1 MILLL
6 GIFHIQII
14 KKNMRYLF
22 CIESTSL
29 PDSIFVKIHD
39 NNKFSKQFFDTLLWK
54 LSLASK
60 KKKKTPENILS

>member
-1 MILLL
+1 
-6 GIFHIQII
+6 
-14 KKNMRYLF
+14 MRYLF

-60 KKKKTPENILS
+60 KKEENT